1 MINVAILG
9 ATGTVGQKCIS
20 LLQGHPQFRI
30 TELVASEQ
38 SAKKRYKDA
47 CVWKQEENIPENIA
61 DMIIRSTQDTLSSPL
76 LFSGLDSTVALEVE
90 EQYARQGHIVISN
103 AKNHRM
109 NPLVPLVIPELN
121 HEHLFSVQEQK
132 TKGAIITNS
141 NCSTMA
147 IALAIGPL
155 HKNFTITKLMVHTMQ
170 AISGAGYPGV
180 PSLDILDN
188 VVPYIDGEEEKI
200 ETEPLKIL
208 GDYIQGKGIVSTH
221 FDISAHCNRVPVLDG
236 HTACISLS
244 FETTPTE
251 HDIIQTWQNFQ
262 GFPQAQKLHSAP
274 LHPLL
279 YFTEE
284 NRPQPRLD
292 RMKEKGMASCI
303 GRLRPCT
310 LCDYKFTVLG
320 HNTIRGAAG
329 AAILNAEA
337 FVRLGLHSP
346 YF

>member
-9 ATGTVGQKCIS
+9 ATGTVGQKFIS
-20 LLQGHPQFRI
+20 SLQNHPQFRI
-30 TELVASEQ
+30 AELVASER
-38 SAKKRYKDA
+38 STNKLYKDA
-47 CVWKQEENIPENIA
+47 CVWKQEHSIPETVAN
-61 DMIIRSTQDTLSSPL
+61 MIVCSTQDTLTSPL
-76 LFSGLDSTVALEVE
+76 LFSGLDSSVAFELESR
-90 EQYARQGHIVISN
+90 YANEGHVVVSN

-109 NPLVPLVIPELN
+109 NPLIPLVIPELN
-121 HEHLFSVQEQK
+121 HTHLLSVHEQK

-155 HKNFTITKLMVHTMQ
+155 HKKFTITKLIAHTMQ

-188 VVPYIDGEEEKI
+188 IVPYIDGEEDKI

-208 GDYIQGKGIVSTH
+208 GDYIQGKGIISTH
-221 FDISAHCNRVPVLDG
+221 FDISAHCNRVPIIDG

-244 FETTPTE
+244 FEHTPSKDE
-251 HDIIQTWQNFQ
+251 IIQTWIEFQ
-262 GFPQAQKLHSAP
+262 GFPQEQKLYSAP
-274 LHPLL
+274 VFPLL
-279 YFTEE
+279 YFTEK

-303 GRLRPCT
+303 GRLRPCNI
-310 LCDYKFTVLG
+310 LDYKFTVLG

-329 AAILNAEA
+329 AAILNAET
-337 FVRLGLHSP
+337 FISLGLHTA